1 MTQRGSAPLRAS
13 GVVVS
18 AETYGRAMPSSLNMF
33 QAVAS
38 RQLSLVTR
46 RQMRLAGV
54 SDRQIDTLVKS
65 GVLQRTRP
73 RVFAVAGSS
82 MSWEQALLAVVL
94 AADEDA
100 VASHSSAA
108 RLWNLKHRPPE
119 RFEITTRRD
128 RRVRLEGIRVHTSD
142 CFDETDIAVQADVPC
157 TSFERTLCDCSTS
170 MTQFELGRA
179 LDDGLRRGV
188 ASLRRLEACAERLES
203 CPGRHMSVIRKLLR
217 ERDND
222 FDPGGSAS
230 ELRVLK
236 LVRLAGLPIPVQ
248 QHRVRVEG
256 RRFVLDYAW
265 LSPKVFLEYYGLAV
279 HSLPSAVHYDND
291 RLTLL
296 AGAGWKPVV
305 VTDVDSDDA
314 ILRKLAT
321 ALG

>member
-1 MTQRGSAPLRAS
+1 V
-13 GVVVS
+13 GV
-18 AETYGRAMPSSLNMF
+18 T
-33 QAVAS
+33 
-38 RQLSLVTR
+38 
-46 RQMRLAGV
+46 
-54 SDRQIDTLVKS
+54 DHQIGTLVKS
-65 GVLQRTRP
+65 GVLRRARP

-82 MSWEQALLAVVL
+82 MTWEQALLAVVL
-94 AADEDA
+94 AADEGA

-128 RRVRLEGIRVHTSD
+128 RRVRLVGVRVHQSD
-142 CFDETDIAVQADVPC
+142 RFDETDVAVQAGVPC
-157 TSFERTLCDCSTS
+157 TGFERTLCDCSTS
-170 MTQFELGRA
+170 MTQYELGRA
-179 LDDGLRRGV
+179 LDDGLRRDV

-203 CPGRHMSVIRKLLR
+203 CPGRHMSVIRTLLQ
-217 ERDND
+217 ERDTD

-236 LVRLAGLPIPVQ
+236 LVRTAGLPIPVQ

-256 RRFVLDYAW
+256 RRFVLDFAW
-265 LSPKVFLEYYGLAV
+265 LLPKVFLEYYGLAV

-314 ILRKLAT
+314 ILRKLST